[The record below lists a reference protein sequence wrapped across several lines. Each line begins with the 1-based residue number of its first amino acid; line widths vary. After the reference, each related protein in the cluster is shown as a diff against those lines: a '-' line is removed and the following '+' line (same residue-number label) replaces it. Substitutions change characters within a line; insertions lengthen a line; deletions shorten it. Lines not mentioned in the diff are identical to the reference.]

1 MDTIT
6 TKRSRGKA
14 AGFVAAGLVGGV
26 VLAGFAQ
33 ATAQTPTPTPSESGG
48 TTTQQAPK
56 NGPGPGGRGH
66 HGGPGGMGIHGE
78 FVTAAPGGGYQ
89 TIATQRGEVTAVSA
103 TSVTVKSE
111 DGYSRT
117 YVVDDNTSVNAGN
130 EGIGDVKTGDDV
142 HVLAIV
148 ANGKANAVELRD
160 ATETGRIRDRW
171 APRPPAPEGA
181 PSGSAEGA
189 SA

>member
-1 MDTIT
+1 MDTND
-6 TKRSRGKA
+6 TKRGRGKA

-26 VLAGFAQ
+26 VLAGFAS
-33 ATAQTPTPTPSESGG
+33 ATAQTPTPSPSDG
-48 TTTQQAPK
+48 TTTRQAPK
-56 NGPGPGGRGH
+56 GPGGRGGH
-66 HGGPGGMGIHGE
+66 HGGPGMGGIHGE

-117 YVVDDNTSVNAGN
+117 YVVGDNTSVNAGN
-130 EGIGDVKTGDDV
+130 EGIGDVKTGDVV
-142 HVLAIV
+142 HVMAVV

-160 ATETGRIRDRW
+160 ATETGRIRGRY
-171 APRPPAPEGA
+171 APRPPAPGTA
-181 PSGSAEGA
+181 PSASTDGA